1 LRSRFQGLPFR
12 QPWGFVWARPPAGPK
27 GSAGAGPWDRLG
39 GRFGDPPAGART
51 WALPLRNSIRGMP
64 EGRPRRPESG
74 VSYGPRFRRPQV
86 PSSGLPWTPFP
97 APPGPL
103 LRAPG
108 AALFRACLTEAAL
121 TRQARFGAAHPSRCG
136 ASRVGEAH
144 PSGYGTSLAVLHTS
158 HPPLAVQPSLYGTTL
173 VVRHIPHGTA
183 HPSLYGTSLAVRHI
197 PRGTAYP
204 SWYGKSLVVRH
215 IPRGMGVED
224 KERARRSREAR
235 PKAEDGSVIFF
246 AFLVGFCPQSL
257 L

>member
-1 LRSRFQGLPFR
+1 MRSRLQGLPFR

-51 WALPLRNSIRGMP
+51 WALPLRNSIRGTP

-108 AALFRACLTEAAL
+108 AALFRACHIEAAL

-136 ASRVGEAH
+136 TSRVGEAH

-158 HPPLAVQPSLYGTTL
+158 HPTPPLAVQK
-173 VVRHIPHGTA
+173 R
-183 HPSLYGTSLAVRHI
+183 
-197 PRGTAYP
+197 
-204 SWYGKSLVVRH
+204 
-215 IPRGMGVED
+215 
-224 KERARRSREAR
+224 
-235 PKAEDGSVIFF
+235 
-246 AFLVGFCPQSL
+246 
-257 L
+257 

>member
-1 LRSRFQGLPFR
+1 MRSRFQGLPFR

-39 GRFGDPPAGART
+39 GRFGDPSAGART
-51 WALPLRNSIRGMP
+51 WALPLRNSIRGTP
-64 EGRPRRPESG
+64 EGRPGRPESG

-158 HPPLAVQPSLYGTTL
+158 HPPPSRYSPRCTAQHSWYGTSLT
-173 VVRHIPHGTA
+173 VRHIPHGTA
-183 HPSLYGTSLAVRHI
+183 HPSRYGISLVIRQMPRVVWHI
-197 PRGTAYP
+197 SRGTAQP
-204 SWYGKSLVVRH
+204 SWYGS
-215 IPRGMGVED
+215 GG
-224 KERARRSREAR
+224 
-235 PKAEDGSVIFF
+235 
-246 AFLVGFCPQSL
+246 
-257 L
+257 